1 MLLGSINHVSIAVTD
16 LPAAMAFFRPLLRFL
31 GYTIGAIEY
40 YPPAETSLVVNLNER
55 NGVALVKLRD
65 CC

>member
-40 YPPAETSLVVNLNER
+40 YPPAET
-55 NGVALVKLRD
+55 
-65 CC
+65 